1 MRIIYDTNKGKKD
14 YREPKNEKHKHTHL
28 FNHFTMKNNLLIKL
42 LAMFLTGTML
52 IGAGCKD
59 YDDDIK
65 SLNNRIDASNA
76 SVDELKALIEA
87 GSVIK
92 SVTTTADGLTFTLSN
107 GESYTITNGVD
118 GTNAV
123 VWTIGSDGY
132 WYKDGN
138 KTEYK
143 AIGVDGKDGQD
154 GKDGDTIYYVPNI
167 ETGCF
172 DIWKNGEY
180 SESTTISWKASGVS
194 GIVNGNILTLTIP
207 GTKADGSDAREV
219 EILLGA
225 QLGSVAFVPEVVSSE
240 VPYAT
245 TTDEFLHIAS
255 YLTESKYNA
264 ATKEFL
270 PQSWNKSNEVDL
282 VYRMNPT
289 NAYVEGAVLAFV
301 NRDVTTRAIAGD
313 ESDLLNVV
321 SGTFGETDGNIDIVA
336 TINPMALSTQNNIA
350 ALQVWA
356 GQNPVTSDFIHVKS
370 TAIDAVIVDSLETK
384 KDLANPVLLYTR
396 TKAISNDKA
405 EDDTFVKQFVGK
417 VGAKSYPAN
426 FEFAYNGSIDLKE
439 KVGLY
444 SNDKDNFLYT
454 LGFKG
459 MSYEFSLPEEYLAED
474 NDKTNQQWFVQL
486 NDGVVEVNKENL
498 TGAYTQAIG
507 RTPIVRVDAYLPSN
521 GGTKQM
527 VASSYIKL
535 SIAATVAPD
544 KDDNNVQ
551 IAADAEKLYRALTA
565 DMKDAVNTVAKMSY
579 EDINNKLYGAE
590 GLTSTNFWNAYNKTY
605 NVLLTVTDV
614 NGAQKTIFEA
624 QGKADQL
631 FDKTSD
637 GINVMINLNSQSVT
651 TSAVEIYTN
660 NQVKTQHTYKNV
672 DGKGAEYTLT
682 ISVNAKDNKANG
694 NFILTQKFY
703 VLEEHKAYPYNILYH
718 FLKSTINGAYADFE
732 GETQEDIV
740 IVKGQVDPTSST
752 WKMSSVVSEHFA
764 KTKNT
769 QGTEVNI
776 FGYYLED
783 GVDPDNVASITFDW
797 AEQPVKDVTPTAP
810 QANTDFTIALDGEL
824 EVPYLIKDMTYTT
837 TLVNG
842 EDCPFTYSI
851 VFVNPFVAGKASGVT
866 ILGNQIGEQTA
877 ATASQVRVNDK
888 FNDAILSW
896 SYSKLDLTN
905 KAKNDYKVAM
915 PTVSYAFDTTE
926 QAYKD
931 LVGNLSDGSTFKV
944 DAQSG
949 VVTWQNEGATLAQD
963 YVVTVVATV
972 TFENLSVVECRI
984 PVTVS
989 AKIGK

>member
-1 MRIIYDTNKGKKD
+1 
-14 YREPKNEKHKHTHL
+14 
-28 FNHFTMKNNLLIKL
+28 MKNNLLIKL

-65 SLNNRIDASNA
+65 DLSNRIDASNA

-118 GTNAV
+118 GTDAV

-143 AIGVDGKDGQD
+143 AIGVDGQDGKDGEDGQDGQDGKPGEDGQDGQDGED
-154 GKDGDTIYYVPNI
+154 GKDGDTIYYVPNV

-172 DIWKNGEY
+172 DIWKNGEF

-225 QLGSVAFVPEVVSSE
+225 QLGSVAFVPEVVSSD

-255 YLTESKYNA
+255 YLTESKYDGSKN
-264 ATKEFL
+264 FL
-270 PQSWNKSNEVDL
+270 PQDWNKSNEIAL

-289 NAYVEGAVLAFV
+289 NAYVEGAVMAFI

-321 SGTFGETDGNIDIVA
+321 SGTFGKTDGNIDIKA
-336 TINPMALSTQNNIA
+336 SINPMALSTQNNIA

-370 TAIDAVIVDSLETK
+370 TPIDAVIVDSLEMK
-384 KDLANPVLLYTR
+384 KNLEASPIVDFYER
-396 TKAISNDKA
+396 TKAISSEGAENDA
-405 EDDTFVKQFVGK
+405 FVKQFVGA
-417 VGAKSYPAN
+417 VGAKQYPAN

-439 KVGLY
+439 LVGLF
-444 SNDKDNFLYT
+444 SAQKKNFLFS
-454 LGFKG
+454 LGFTG
-459 MSYEFSLPEEYLAED
+459 MSYEFSLPKEYLAAD

-486 NDGVVEVNKENL
+486 NDGIVEVNKENL
-498 TGAYTQAIG
+498 TGAYTQAVG
-507 RTPIVRVDAYLPSN
+507 RTPIVRVDAYLTDN
-521 GGTKQM
+521 KGMKQM

-551 IAADAEKLYRALTA
+551 IAEDAYKNYRELTA
-565 DMKDAVNTVAKMSY
+565 NTTTDAINAVAKMSY

-590 GLTSTNFWNAYNKTY
+590 GLTSTTFWNAYNKTY
-605 NVLLTVTDV
+605 NVLLTATGTSGQQIEIFKA
-614 NGAQKTIFEA
+614 NGTANT
-624 QGKADQL
+624 L
-631 FDKTSD
+631 FDKTAE
-637 GINVMINLNSQSVT
+637 GVNVKINLNNNNET

-660 NQVKTQHTYKNV
+660 NKVKTQHTYKNV
-672 DGKGAEYTLT
+672 DEKGAEYTLT
-682 ISVNAKDNKANG
+682 ITINAKDNKANG

-703 VLEEHKAYPYNILYH
+703 VLEEHMAYPYNILYH

-740 IVKGQVDPTSST
+740 IVKGQVDASSST
-752 WKMSSVVSEHFA
+752 WKMSSVISEHFA
-764 KTKNT
+764 NSTNS
-769 QGTEVNI
+769 QGQEVNI
-776 FGYYLED
+776 FGYYLES
-783 GVDPDNVASITFDW
+783 GIDPDNVASITFDW
-797 AEQPVKDVTPTAP
+797 AETPVQGVTPTDP
-810 QANTDFTIALDGEL
+810 QPDKDFSIALDGEL
-824 EVPYLIKDMTYTT
+824 DVPYLIKDMTYTT

-842 EDCPFTYSI
+842 EDCDFTYSI
-851 VFVNPFVAGKASGVT
+851 VFVNPFVAGNASGVT
-866 ILGNQIGEQTA
+866 ILGNQIGEQNV
-877 ATASQVRVNDK
+877 ATAPQVLVNDK
-888 FNDAILSW
+888 FGDAILRW
-896 SYSKLDLTN
+896 SSNALALTSKATN
-905 KAKNDYKVAM
+905 EYKVAM
-915 PTVSYAFDTTE
+915 PSVSYAFDTTE

-931 LVGNLSDGSTFKV
+931 LVGNLSEGSTFEV
-944 DAQSG
+944 DNMSG
-949 VVTWQNEGATLAQD
+949 EVTWENEGATLAQD
-963 YVVTVVATV
+963 YVVTVIATV
-972 TFENLSVVECRI
+972 TFEDLSVVECRI
-984 PVTVS
+984 PVTIS